1 MAKAYSTKL
10 TISPFLFSLAR
21 SKFIGIGCI
30 IEWHILELLAQG
42 CCEQP
47 QGEEVFGLLMCPR
60 ADKVVKPVE
69 ELVCKSEGGTRK
81 FPDFTW
87 SDLLEFT
94 LNHYRVNE
102 TTLEN
107 FTD

>member
-21 SKFIGIGCI
+21 I